1 MAEFLEEEDLG
12 EGVRVLRLNRPP
24 ASALNTPF
32 LLSIAQRLNELSHME
47 SLRALV
53 LTGTGKVLS
62 AGLDL
67 KEAVNF
73 SVAEQTDVCDGLN
86 RAYGALYG
94 FPKPVIAA
102 INGHAIAGG
111 LFFVLAADY
120 RIAAEGS
127 RFGLTEVRVGV
138 RFPVSALQIAKAE
151 LSATLSRRLLLSG
164 RNIEAGEALDHKL
177 LDEVVARDEVMDRA
191 VSVARDYAA
200 IPPMAYGD
208 VKRQLRGAAMDKI
221 HDAIENGNDPTL
233 NGWFTEESQAA
244 ASALLAAATSGRGR
258 SS

>member
-32 LLSIAQRLNELSHME
+32 LLSIEQRLKELSHMDD
-47 SLRALV
+47 LRALI
-53 LTGTGKVLS
+53 LTVTGKVLS

-67 KEAVNF
+67 KEAVEF
-73 SVAEQTDVCDGLN
+73 SLEQQTAICDALN

-111 LFFVLAADY
+111 FFFVLGADY

-138 RFPVSALQIAKAE
+138 RFPVSALEIAREE
-151 LSATLSRRLLLSG
+151 LPPTMNRRFLLSG
-164 RNIEAGEALDHKL
+164 RNISADEALDHKV
-177 LDEVVARDEVMDRA
+177 LDEVLPGEGVMARA
-191 VSVARDYAA
+191 VEMARDYAT
-200 IPPMAYGD
+200 IPPIAYGD
-208 VKRQLRGAAMDKI
+208 VKHQLRGPAVAKI
-221 HDAIENGNDPTL
+221 RDAIDNGNDPTL
-233 NGWFTEESQAA
+233 DGWFTEESKAA
-244 ASALLAAATSGRGR
+244 AAALLAAATAK
-258 SS
+258 

>member
-1 MAEFLEEEDLG
+1 MADFLDEEDLG

-32 LLSIAQRLNELSHME
+32 LLSIAQRLNELAHMDT
-47 SLRALV
+47 LRALV

-67 KEAVNF
+67 KEAVSF
-73 SVAEQTDVCDGLN
+73 TVAEQTAVCDGLN

-102 INGHAIAGG
+102 TNGHAIAGG

-138 RFPVSALQIAKAE
+138 RFPVSALEIANQE
-151 LSATLSRRLLLSG
+151 LSPTLSRRLLLSG
-164 RNIEAGEALDHKL
+164 RNIGAVEALEHKL
-177 LDEVVARDEVMDRA
+177 LDEVVPLDEVMDRA
-191 VSVARDYAA
+191 VSVARDYAT
-200 IPPMAYGD
+200 IPPIAYGD
-208 VKRQLRGAAMDKI
+208 VKQQLRGPAMTKI
-221 HDAIENGNDPTL
+221 SDAIETGNDATL
-233 NGWFTEESQAA
+233 DGWFTEETRTAA
-244 ASALLAAATSGRGR
+244 MALLAAATKK
-258 SS
+258 